1 MGKIKVAV
9 NGIGTVGKR
18 IAHAVKIQE
27 DMELVAISDV
37 MPTPTL
43 RTLLEPGAP
52 LYGTDLY
59 ASNELGLDNLRS
71 AGMHVNGT
79 LEDLLRNGS
88 VDVVVDATPAGIG
101 EKNRVL
107 YEKYGVKA
115 IFQGG
120 EKPHVAD
127 VSFNAVANYDNAIGK
142 QFIRVVSCNTTSL
155 CRTLWYIDK
164 SFGIEEVF
172 VGLVRRAAD
181 MWNDKKGP
189 IDAIVPDLKFPSHH
203 GPDVR
208 TVMPWININTLA
220 VKVPTTLAH
229 VHQVHVKLK
238 NEASREDV
246 LDVFNRATRILVFK
260 GKDGYTSTASI
271 IERFRDLLRP
281 RHDMYEVA
289 IWEETVGV
297 EGKDLYWMHAVH
309 QESIIVPENIDAIRA
324 SMGFEDKWKSIKK
337 TNESLGIFK

>member
-1 MGKIKVAV
+1 MNKIRVAV

-18 IAHAVKIQE
+18 IAHAVRLQD

-43 RTLLEPGAP
+43 RTVLEPNAP
-52 LYGTDLY
+52 LYGVDLY
-59 ASNELGLDNLRS
+59 ASNEWGLENLRK
-71 AGMHVNGT
+71 AGMYVNGT
-79 LEDLLRNGS
+79 LEDLLKNGA

-101 EKNRVL
+101 EKNKSL
-107 YEKYGVKA
+107 YEKYGVKT
-115 IFQGG
+115 IFEGG
-120 EKPHVAD
+120 EKSYVAQ
-127 VSFNAVANYDNAIGK
+127 VSFNAVANYEDAIGK

-155 CRTLWYIDK
+155 CRTLWHIDK
-164 SFGIEEVF
+164 AFGVDEVF
-172 VGLVRRAAD
+172 VGLVRRAVD

-189 IDAIVPDLKFPSHH
+189 VDAIVPDLKFPSHH
-203 GPDVR
+203 GPDVQ
-208 TVMPWININTLA
+208 TVMPWIKIKTLA

-238 NEASREDV
+238 TDVSREDV
-246 LDVFNRATRILVFK
+246 ISVFNYATRILVFK
-260 GKDGYTSTASI
+260 GSDGYTSTATI

-289 IWEETVGV
+289 VWEETIGV
-297 EGKDLYWMHAVH
+297 DGRDIYWMHAVH

-324 SMGFEDKWKSIKK
+324 AMGFEDKWKSIKK
-337 TNESLGIFK
+337 TNESLGIQK